1 MRIATSARIEAGS
14 PGTRHASLLGMTT
27 ARILVVGAG
36 ADGRALAELLALH
49 GFEVAEVTQRHAAG
63 VARAWMPDT
72 VVAEATMPELEGRLL
87 AEQLAAIAPRPRTIV
102 ISPRPSHALDALGVT
117 CLAKPIDVER
127 LLELA
132 A

>member
-1 MRIATSARIEAGS
+1 MS
-14 PGTRHASLLGMTT
+14 T
-27 ARILVVGAG
+27 ARVLVVGAG

-49 GFEVAEVTQRHAAG
+49 GFEVAEATARHAAG
-63 VARAWMPDT
+63 VARAWLPDC
-72 VVAEATMPELEGRLL
+72 VVAEAALPEHEGRMLVD
-87 AEQLAAIAPRPRTIV
+87 QLAAIAPRPRTIV

-117 CLAKPIDVER
+117 CLGKPVDVER